1 MANIVEVGYGD
12 DGDAVIYYFDDET
25 KLEVGFGFEVE
36 LRFTGGD
43 LVDYE
48 LGPFES
54 VEGSVA
60 DFLEDYDGS
69 NGQLASVGLH
79 VNLEGWTLRDADGEA
94 VRSEW
99 VPSDVAPMDSVVVQ
113 YSDFYT
119 PDDSVSGTME
129 RMASAVL
136 YRVTG

>member
-12 DGDAVIYYFDDET
+12 DGDAVIYYLDDET
-25 KLEVGFGFEVE
+25 RFEVGFGFEVE
-36 LRFTGGD
+36 LRFAGGD
-43 LVDYE
+43 SVDYR
-48 LGPFES
+48 LDFLES
-54 VEGSVA
+54 VCGSVA
-60 DFLEDYDGS
+60 EFLEDYDGS

-119 PDDSVSGTME
+119 PNDSVSDTME